1 MIKLIMFDF
10 DGVIDNNYEL
20 SFELNEK
27 KFSSLT
33 REEHKKIYE
42 GNIHLEREKLKCR
55 DTGFD
60 FLKCLSNTRKTRK
73 IKDEVRKTLENLS
86 EDYTLGIISSCY
98 EYGIRDYL
106 QTNGVGNLFS
116 FLYGLET
123 HKLKS
128 HKFKK
133 VLNDF
138 NFKKEECIFITD
150 TLGDI
155 LEANK
160 VGINTI
166 AVDFGYHERER
177 LEKGNPLKIISR
189 FEELIEVIKSL
200 ESLGLA

>member
-27 KFSSLT
+27 KFTCIT

-60 FLKCLSNTRKTRK
+60 FLKCLSNTRKIRK
-73 IKDEVRKTLENLS
+73 IKDEVKETLENLS

-106 QTNGVGNLFS
+106 HTNEVEKLFS

-128 HKFKK
+128 YKFKK

-155 LEANK
+155 LEANE
-160 VGINTI
+160 VGISTI

-177 LEKGNPLKIISR
+177 LEKGNPIKIISR
-189 FEELIEVIKSL
+189 FNELIKTIKNIS
-200 ESLGLA
+200 

>member
-20 SFELNEK
+20 HFRLSEK
-27 KFSSLT
+27 KFNDIT
-33 REEHKKIYE
+33 REEHKKLFE
-42 GNIHLEREKLKCR
+42 GNIHIERERLKHR

-60 FLKCLSNTRKTRK
+60 FLTHLSNTRRNQK
-73 IKDEVRKTLENLS
+73 IKEEVKKTLEMLS
-86 EDYTLGIISSCY
+86 KNYTLGIVSSCY
-98 EYGIRDYL
+98 EYGIKDYL
-106 QTNGVGNLFS
+106 EGNQIRNLFS
-116 FLYGLET
+116 FMYGYET
-123 HKLKS
+123 HKLKV

-138 NFKKEECIFITD
+138 DFKKEECIFITD

-155 LEANK
+155 LEANE

-177 LEKGNPLKIISR
+177 LEKGNPVKIISS
-189 FEELIEVIKSL
+189 FNELIEAVKNI
-200 ESLGLA
+200 

>member
-60 FLKCLSNTRKTRK
+60 FLECLSNTRKTRK
-73 IKDEVRKTLENLS
+73 IKDEVKETLKNLS
-86 EDYTLGIISSCY
+86 ENYTLGIISSCY
-98 EYGIRDYL
+98 EYGIKEYL
-106 QTNGVGNLFS
+106 ETNKIEKLFS

-123 HKLKS
+123 HKLKTY
-128 HKFKK
+128 KFKK

-155 LEANK
+155 LEANEI
-160 VGINTI
+160 GINTI
-166 AVDFGYHERER
+166 AVDFGYHGRER

-189 FEELIEVIKSL
+189 FNELIDTIKNI
-200 ESLGLA
+200 

>member
-27 KFSSLT
+27 KFTCLT

-60 FLKCLSNTRKTRK
+60 FLKCLSNTRKIRK
-73 IKDEVRKTLENLS
+73 IKDEVKETLENLS

-106 QTNGVGNLFS
+106 HTNEVEKLFS

-128 HKFKK
+128 YKFKK

-155 LEANK
+155 LEANE
-160 VGINTI
+160 VGISTI

-177 LEKGNPLKIISR
+177 LEKGNPIKIISR
-189 FEELIEVIKSL
+189 FNELIKTIKNIS
-200 ESLGLA
+200 